1 MSKNKRSVSKKLANQ
16 IVSSKNLHKTVN
28 QTIIEDSKVL
38 NNSKDRS
45 ISKDRQT
52 FGAIK
57 KRSKSK

>member
-1 MSKNKRSVSKKLANQ
+1 VSKKLANQ